1 MNWIKTAR
9 GLRGEVV
16 SCRTDDGLQLHGM
29 CGSIRDT
36 VLMHTHGTASAF
48 GIEEFEP
55 HLARWARRH
64 GWGFLTCNNR
74 GAHVLE
80 DWQKSGA
87 AVEKFS
93 DSPLDL
99 KAWIGWLLHSGAK
112 RVILSGHSLGTEK
125 LANFLRGYEAPS
137 VAGAIFLSPSDS
149 PGCQERWEE
158 ESGKN
163 YASEAMGMIRSG
175 RSGELMEDR
184 LVHAGLLPMTAEAY
198 IDFFEED
205 SDLRRSLPFRT
216 GMVESLPVPCMAL
229 VPTDDVWNISSADD
243 YVEALKRAGC
253 VARRCESDHDFSGFD
268 VGRALGDASKVFG

>member
-1 MNWIKTAR
+1 MSWIKTAR
-9 GLRGEVV
+9 GLKGEVV
-16 SCRTDDGLQLHGM
+16 SCKTDDGLQLHGM

-99 KAWIGWLLHSGAK
+99 KAWVGWLLDSGVK
-112 RVILSGHSLGTEK
+112 RVVLSGHSLGTEK
-125 LANFLRGYEAPS
+125 VISFIRNHDIPS
-137 VAGAIFLSPSDS
+137 VVGALLLAPSDS
-149 PGCQERWEE
+149 PGCQERWEK
-158 ESGKN
+158 ESGKD
-163 YASEAMGMIRSG
+163 YMGEAVRMARRG
-175 RSGELMEDR
+175 RGGELMSDR
-184 LVHAGLLPMTAEAY
+184 LVHAGLLPMTADSY

-205 SDLRRSLPFRT
+205 SELRKSMPFRE
-216 GMVESLPVPCMAL
+216 GNLPNITVPCLAL
-229 VPTDDVWNISSADD
+229 VPNDDVWNISSAAKYAKLLRDAGAV
-243 YVEALKRAGC
+243 VEI
-253 VARRCESDHDFSGFD
+253 CECDHDFSMFD
-268 VGRALGDASKVFG
+268 LSGALGRAPEVFF